1 MIEHAPLAVTPRERF
16 LDEAQRE
23 LIAFERKERA
33 FKKRVKREEA
43 EQLNLPLRRLEPQ

>member
-1 MIEHAPLAVTPRERF
+1 MTEHTSLAVTPRERF

-33 FKKRVKREEA
+33 FKKWVKQEEA
-43 EQLNLPLRRLEPQ
+43 EQLKLPLRRLEPQ